1 VQPIGCNFSEGEA
14 MAQTRL
20 STGTATRHRMTAV
33 PYARPIRRRP
43 LNRRLVLVLIAF
55 AIVLL
60 ALGGWAV
67 QGLRLAR

>member
-1 VQPIGCNFSEGEA
+1 

-20 STGTATRHRMTAV
+20 STGTARRQRMTAV
-33 PYARPIRRRP
+33 PYARRTRRRP
-43 LNRRLVLVLIAF
+43 LNQRLVLVLIAF

-60 ALGGWAV
+60 AAGGWAV

>member
-1 VQPIGCNFSEGEA
+1 VQPIGCDFSEGEA
-14 MAQTRL
+14 MAHTRF
-20 STGTATRHRMTAV
+20 TPGTTTRQQITAA
-33 PYARPIRRRP
+33 PYARRLRRRRS
-43 LNRRLVLVLIAF
+43 NQRLVLVLIAF